1 LKFWIAATV
10 VAIRLF
16 LLLKETKCGAL
27 FKKSVFFVYV
37 NSNFEVPFLTID

>member
-16 LLLKETKCGAL
+16 CLYFKCQ
-27 FKKSVFFVYV
+27 FPH
-37 NSNFEVPFLTID
+37 ERI

>member
-16 LLLKETKCGAL
+16 LY
-27 FKKSVFFVYV
+27 FI
-37 NSNFEVPFLTID
+37 NSCSASGNRVL